1 MYLGGP
7 VAPSCTL
14 NKIKSSSSCLQLEL
28 VLFNYLCIVIPGPTG
43 DLTRNRRAVPHSP
56 MKILIDNGHGIQTK
70 GKRSPDGQLLE
81 YAYTRELAR
90 QIVAALKARGYDS
103 ELLVPKDDDIPLSER
118 VRRTNAHCQ
127 ALGKS
132 NVILISL
139 HLNAAGDGTKW
150 MNATGWSCYTCKG
163 QTESDRLADCLYKAA
178 EQILKNQVIRTD
190 YARDG
195 DPDWE
200 ENFYIL
206 RKSLCPTVLTENF
219 FMDSLRDR
227 DFLMSQIGK
236 KGIVDTHIKGILNYI
251 SFFFAIPQ

>member
-1 MYLGGP
+1 
-7 VAPSCTL
+7 
-14 NKIKSSSSCLQLEL
+14 
-28 VLFNYLCIVIPGPTG
+28 
-43 DLTRNRRAVPHSP
+43 

-70 GKRSPDGQLLE
+70 GKRSPDGKLLE

-90 QIVAALKARGYDS
+90 QIVKILQYIGYDS
-103 ELLVPKDDDIPLSER
+103 ELLVPENDDIPLSER
-118 VRRTNAHCQ
+118 VLRTNAHCQ

-139 HLNAAGDGTKW
+139 HINAAGDGTKW

-178 EQILKNQVIRTD
+178 EQILENQVIRTD

-206 RKSLCPTVLTENF
+206 RHSLCPAVLVEQF
-219 FMDSLRDR
+219 FMDNKKDLAY
-227 DFLMSQIGK
+227 LISQEGNRNLINV
-236 KGIVDTHIKGILNYI
+236 IVSGVEKYL
-251 SFFFAIPQ
+251 S

>member
-1 MYLGGP
+1 
-7 VAPSCTL
+7 
-14 NKIKSSSSCLQLEL
+14 
-28 VLFNYLCIVIPGPTG
+28 
-43 DLTRNRRAVPHSP
+43 

-70 GKRSPDGQLLE
+70 GKRSPDGKLLE

-90 QIVAALKARGYDS
+90 QIVTILKSRGYDS
-103 ELLVPKDDDIPLSER
+103 ELLVPEDDDISLSER

-127 ALGKS
+127 AFGKS

-163 QTESDRLADCLYKAA
+163 HTESDRLADCLYKAA

-195 DPDWE
+195 DADWE

-206 RKSLCPTVLTENF
+206 RHSLCPAVLVEQF
-219 FMDSLRDR
+219 FMDNKKDLAYLLSDEGKRNLIDVIVSGLESFCSL
-227 DFLMSQIGK
+227 
-236 KGIVDTHIKGILNYI
+236 
-251 SFFFAIPQ
+251 SFPFHEH

>member
-1 MYLGGP
+1 
-7 VAPSCTL
+7 
-14 NKIKSSSSCLQLEL
+14 
-28 VLFNYLCIVIPGPTG
+28 
-43 DLTRNRRAVPHSP
+43 
-56 MKILIDNGHGIQTK
+56 MKILIDNGHGILTK
-70 GKRSPDGQLLE
+70 GKRSPDGTLLE

-90 QIVAALKARGYDS
+90 QIVSILQSRGYDS
-103 ELLVPKDDDIPLSER
+103 ELLVPEHDDIPLSER
-118 VRRTNAHCQ
+118 VRRINAHCQ

-178 EQILKNQVIRTD
+178 EQILKNQLIRTD
-190 YARDG
+190 YAHDG

-206 RKSLCPTVLTENF
+206 RHSLCPAVLVEQF
-219 FMDSLRDR
+219 FMDNKKDLAYLISDE
-227 DFLMSQIGK
+227 GK
-236 KGIVDTHIKGILNYI
+236 RNIIDVIVGGVVMFSI
-251 SFFFAIPQ
+251 

>member
-1 MYLGGP
+1 
-7 VAPSCTL
+7 
-14 NKIKSSSSCLQLEL
+14 
-28 VLFNYLCIVIPGPTG
+28 
-43 DLTRNRRAVPHSP
+43 

-70 GKRSPDGQLLE
+70 GKRSPDGKLLE
-81 YAYTRELAR
+81 YAYTRELAK
-90 QIVAALKARGYDS
+90 QIVATLKARGYDS
-103 ELLVPKDDDIPLSER
+103 ELLIPEDDDIPLSER

-132 NVILISL
+132 NVLLISL
-139 HLNAAGDGTKW
+139 HINAAGDGTKW

-178 EQILKNQVIRTD
+178 EQILMNQVIRTD

-206 RKSLCPTVLTENF
+206 RHSLCPAVLTENF
-219 FMDSLRDR
+219 FMDSLYDR
-227 DFLMSQIGK
+227 DFLLNEAGK
-236 KGIVDTHIKGILNYI
+236 QANVDTHIEGIIKYI
-251 SFFFAIPQ
+251 EPN

>member
-1 MYLGGP
+1 
-7 VAPSCTL
+7 
-14 NKIKSSSSCLQLEL
+14 
-28 VLFNYLCIVIPGPTG
+28 
-43 DLTRNRRAVPHSP
+43 

-90 QIVAALKARGYDS
+90 QIVKILKSRGYDS
-103 ELLVPKDDDIPLSER
+103 ELLVPEDDDIPLSER
-118 VRRTNAHCQ
+118 VRRVNEICLTYKPSCPAPTEHP
-127 ALGKS
+127 

-178 EQILKNQVIRTD
+178 EQFLENQVIRTD

-206 RKSLCPTVLTENF
+206 RHSLCPAVLVEQF
-219 FMDSLRDR
+219 FMDNKKDLAYLISDEGKRNLIDVIVSGLESFCSL
-227 DFLMSQIGK
+227 
-236 KGIVDTHIKGILNYI
+236 
-251 SFFFAIPQ
+251 SFPFHEH

>member
-1 MYLGGP
+1 
-7 VAPSCTL
+7 
-14 NKIKSSSSCLQLEL
+14 
-28 VLFNYLCIVIPGPTG
+28 
-43 DLTRNRRAVPHSP
+43 

-70 GKRSPDGQLLE
+70 GKRSPDGTLLE
-81 YAYTRELAR
+81 YAYTRDLAR
-90 QIVAALKARGYDS
+90 RIVSILKARGYDS
-103 ELLVPKDDDIPLSER
+103 ELLVPEDDDIPLSER

-163 QTESDRLADCLYKAA
+163 QTESDRLADSLYKAA

-206 RKSLCPTVLTENF
+206 RHSLCPAVLTENF
-219 FMDSLRDR
+219 FMDSLYDR
-227 DFLMSQIGK
+227 DFLLNEAGK
-236 KGIVDTHIKGILNYI
+236 RAIVDTHVNGLTNYLRYGNT
-251 SFFFAIPQ
+251 